1 MKKLLSVLL
10 FTILSIIVGASI
22 LSTENKNQSTNI
34 EISQMSN
41 AHLLSETGTL
51 LEYHPD
57 KNEAIVQIDNSDK
70 RFLYDKIILILN
82 GPTSQYKIDSSMI
95 GEKIKF
101 SYFNSTPTDKP
112 TLDIYLIDKVEY

>member
-10 FTILSIIVGASI
+10 FTILSIIIGASI
-22 LSTENKNQSTNI
+22 LSTENKNPSTNT
-34 EISQMSN
+34 EISPMSD

-57 KNEAIVQIDNSDK
+57 KNEAIVQVDNSDK
-70 RFLYDKIILILN
+70 RFLYDKITLIFT
-82 GPTSQYKIDSSMI
+82 GPTSQYKIDSSI
-95 GEKIKF
+95 VGEKIKF

-112 TLDIYLIDKVEY
+112 TLDICSIEKFEK

>member
-41 AHLLSETGTL
+41 EHLLSETGTL

>member
-22 LSTENKNQSTNI
+22 LSTENKNQSTNT

>member
-101 SYFNSTPTDKP
+101 SYFNNTPTDKP

>member
-1 MKKLLSVLL
+1 M
-10 FTILSIIVGASI
+10 
-22 LSTENKNQSTNI
+22 STENKNQSTNI

>member
-10 FTILSIIVGASI
+10 FTILSIIIGASI
-22 LSTENKNQSTNI
+22 LSTENKNPSTNT
-34 EISQMSN
+34 EISPMSD

-57 KNEAIVQIDNSDK
+57 KNEAIVQVDNSDK
-70 RFLYDKIILILN
+70 RFLYDKITLVFT
-82 GPTSQYKIDSSMI
+82 GPTSQYKIDSSMV

-101 SYFNSTPTDKP
+101 SYFNST
-112 TLDIYLIDKVEY
+112 LDICLIEKFEK